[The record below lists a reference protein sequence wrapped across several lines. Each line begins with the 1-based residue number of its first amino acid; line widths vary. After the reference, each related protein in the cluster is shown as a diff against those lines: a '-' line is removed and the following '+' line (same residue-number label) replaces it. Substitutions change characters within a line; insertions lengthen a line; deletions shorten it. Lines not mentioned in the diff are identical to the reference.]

1 MTGSYT
7 VADPDGRIR
16 TVIVFSMVGIVAEN
30 DSSEKMILL
39 NMDKDDKETGPNAP
53 PGDLHRRWQ
62 RLQG

>member
-16 TVIVFSMVGIVAEN
+16 TVIVFAMAEN

-39 NMDKDDKETGPNAP
+39 NMDKDDKETGPNINAP
-53 PGDLHRRWQ
+53 PGDLDR
-62 RLQG
+62 